1 MAKETT
7 EEKLHKLREAR
18 KQHVMTSADYSS
30 YGAYDS
36 PTRNMLLV
44 GACPHCKERGNID
57 IEAKR
62 FEMTHGTW
70 GILPVSCGGCGAA
83 WDMRFVLDG
92 FEWEG
97 EDGKYDIEEEG

>member
-7 EEKLHKLREAR
+7 EQAMQKLRDVR
-18 KQHVMTSADYSS
+18 KNHVMTSAEYSS
-30 YGAYDS
+30 YGEYDS

-44 GACPHCKERGNID
+44 GACPHCKERGNI
-57 IEAKR
+57 EVKEQR
-62 FEMTHGTW
+62 FEEHGTW
-70 GILPVSCGGCGAA
+70 GLLPVSCRSCHAA

>member
-1 MAKETT
+1 MKTT
-7 EEKLHKLREAR
+7 EQAMQKLQDAR

-62 FEMTHGTW
+62 FEEHGTW
-70 GILPVSCGGCGAA
+70 GILPVSCRRCHSA

-92 FEWEG
+92 FEWQG

>member
-7 EEKLHKLREAR
+7 EQAMHKLREAR

-36 PTRNMLLV
+36 PTWNMRLV
-44 GACPHCKERGNID
+44 GACPHCKERGNIE
-57 IEAKR
+57 IKEQR
-62 FEMTHGTW
+62 FEEHGTW

-92 FEWEG
+92 FEFDG
-97 EDGKYDIEEEG
+97 EDGKYDIEEEEG